1 MDHRRKPVVGP
12 CRQGS
17 VTMRKRRSD
26 QGPACTRIRAPA
38 IAATREDLD
47 PEPTVDLGR
56 MRGNY
61 HSAVA
66 PPSGGRAEPGR
77 G

>member
-1 MDHRRKPVVGP
+1 M
-12 CRQGS
+12 
-17 VTMRKRRSD
+17 
-26 QGPACTRIRAPA
+26 PA

-66 PPSGGRAEPGR
+66 PPSGGRAEQGR

>member
-1 MDHRRKPVVGP
+1 MTPKPP
-12 CRQGS
+12 TARPE
-17 VTMRKRRSD
+17 M
-26 QGPACTRIRAPA
+26 IL
-38 IAATREDLD
+38 AATREDLD

-66 PPSGGRAEPGR
+66 PPSGGRAEQGR